1 MFPCHGQLLVRVA
14 NIAKSACQVC
24 SFSDAAALRFSMSQ
38 IERFDIKTL
47 GFSLVGAVL
56 SLLYAMWSPFWLK
69 PKEEDDKEGKAE
81 GQSRHKETFMPEN
94 NFCWSYT
101 KDSRDKNN
109 VTDKI

>member
-14 NIAKSACQVC
+14 NIAKLVSV
-24 SFSDAAALRFSMSQ
+24 FLFGFDAAALCFSMSQ
-38 IERFDIKTL
+38 IERFDMKAL

-56 SLLYAMWSPFWLK
+56 SLLYAKWSPFCLK
-69 PKEEDDKEGKAE
+69 LKEEDDKERKAE
-81 GQSRHKETFMPEN
+81 GQSRLKETSMPEN
-94 NFCWSYT
+94 TFCWSHT